1 MSRVILSL
9 TIVLLAF
16 GSILGSHG
24 HGHKAA
30 RSSGAFHGT
39 ATWFRPNVGACGE
52 KSSEADYMIA
62 MNTPQYNSGG
72 PCHQNVVI
80 RNKKNGKRVVAKVL
94 DECPSCRFGDLDLSP
109 SAFKALGKLE
119 DGVLPVRPSFYLFLP
134 VPSDF

>member
-24 HGHKAA
+24 H
-30 RSSGAFHGT
+30 
-39 ATWFRPNVGACGE
+39 GACGE

-119 DGVLPVRPSFYLFLP
+119 DGVLPI
-134 VPSDF
+134 DWQWT

>member
-62 MNTPQYNSGG
+62 MNTPQVSR
-72 PCHQNVVI
+72 HW
-80 RNKKNGKRVVAKVL
+80 
-94 DECPSCRFGDLDLSP
+94 ES
-109 SAFKALGKLE
+109 
-119 DGVLPVRPSFYLFLP
+119 
-134 VPSDF
+134 